1 MISNNNQ
8 KFGFRDNILW
18 ITVLT
23 LLLLLA
29 SDFLSLFHINLAV
42 FSKEYAATF
51 NMYLSFWTM
60 WVVFVVAIVGISK
73 NRYILDKLKHGNGG
87 NTFNNLMI
95 GFAAGFLM
103 NGACAL
109 SAYLHGDIKL
119 SFYRFE
125 PVPVLFMFIAVF
137 IQSSAEELVCRGFML
152 QRIAYRY
159 GNSWMPTII
168 TSCFFMILHL
178 GNDHVSFLPLL
189 DLFLSGILFGAMI
202 RYFDSIWMAMGCH
215 TAWNFTQNIL
225 LGLPNSGA
233 VPTYSIFKL
242 DTKHALDSFAYNT
255 GFGLEGTIMSVI
267 VMIVGFI
274 VLKLI
279 YSLHTKKIFSDK

>member
-1 MISNNNQ
+1 MKLWQACSEKRWFNFNRYGEMNMISNNNQ

-51 NMYLSFWTM
+51 NMYLSFWAM

-137 IQSSAEELVCRGFML
+137 IQSHSLDQLTVNCPLFQHASTALNEEPGRPDSNRHTP
-152 QRIAYRY
+152 QA
-159 GNSWMPTII
+159 NTSWKAVI
-168 TSCFFMILHL
+168 H
-178 GNDHVSFLPLL
+178 
-189 DLFLSGILFGAMI
+189 
-202 RYFDSIWMAMGCH
+202 
-215 TAWNFTQNIL
+215 
-225 LGLPNSGA
+225 GL
-233 VPTYSIFKL
+233 
-242 DTKHALDSFAYNT
+242 
-255 GFGLEGTIMSVI
+255 
-267 VMIVGFI
+267 
-274 VLKLI
+274 
-279 YSLHTKKIFSDK
+279 